1 MRLIESTLAAFVLA
15 ASPVPA
21 LAQAAPAV
29 GMQVVDSAGAPVG
42 TVTAIKGDNLQVKT
56 DKHEALL
63 PKSSFT
69 VNKGKLL
76 FGMSQAQLDS
86 TIEAS
91 TAAAQ
96 ASIVAGATV
105 NGAAGTAIGKIE
117 SVESGKV
124 TIALS
129 SGKKIQVP
137 STALRGNADGT
148 VTIGYTA
155 EQIDAL
161 VNAAPAADST
171 SK

>member
-1 MRLIESTLAAFVLA
+1 MRLILGTFAALVLA
-15 ASPVPA
+15 APA
-21 LAQAAPAV
+21 IPAFAQAALAV
-29 GMQVVDSAGAPVG
+29 GMQIVDTAGAPVG

-76 FGMSQAQLDS
+76 FGMTQAQLDS
-86 TIEAS
+86 SIEAS

-137 STALRGNADGT
+137 GTALRGNPDGT

>member
-1 MRLIESTLAAFVLA
+1 MRLILGTLAALA
-15 ASPVPA
+15 LGTPA
-21 LAQAAPAV
+21 LPAFAQAAPAV
-29 GMQVVDSAGAPVG
+29 GMQIVDAAGAPVG
-42 TVTAIKGDNLQVKT
+42 TVTAIKGDNIQVKT

-69 VNKGKLL
+69 VNKGKLM
-76 FGMSQAQLDS
+76 FGMTQAQLDS
-86 TIEAS
+86 SIEAT

-105 NGAAGTAIGKIE
+105 NGVAGTPIGKIE
-117 SVESGKV
+117 TVANGQV

-137 STALRGNADGT
+137 NTALRGNPDGT
-148 VTIGYTA
+148 VSIGYTA

-161 VNAAPAADST
+161 VNGAPAASP
-171 SK
+171 SGK

>member
-1 MRLIESTLAAFVLA
+1 MRLIQTTLAALVLA
-15 ASPVPA
+15 ASPMPA

-69 VNKGKLL
+69 LNKGKLL
-76 FGMSQAQLDS
+76 FGMTQAQLDS

-117 SVESGKV
+117 SVEDGKV

-161 VNAAPAADST
+161 VNAPPAADST